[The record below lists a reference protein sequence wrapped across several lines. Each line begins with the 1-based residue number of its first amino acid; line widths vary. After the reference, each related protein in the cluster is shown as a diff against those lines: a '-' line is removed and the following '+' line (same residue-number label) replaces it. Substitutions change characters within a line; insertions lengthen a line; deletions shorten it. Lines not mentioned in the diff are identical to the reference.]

1 MKRYPIS
8 ERGFILV
15 IVLWIVAA
23 LTAIIVAL
31 SLFAQSNISLASVET
46 ARLRSEMQLFAGL
59 EAAKASILATPPE
72 NRVFLDGSAQR
83 FDLGDSVTVEARIR
97 DTSGLLDLNRA
108 SISLLEAFAARPEND
123 RAGLSALIKEATRRR
138 SGTFMATKPREDEA
152 KSPPAVFSS
161 TGELRSVA
169 GATPESVAALLSVAT
184 LYSADGKINPFAAP
198 PEILQ
203 AIPNFQPSDAAIF
216 ASAKSR
222 KLWKQP
228 QVQNALQKYADQLM
242 VRESRIFAIEL
253 TLQAGGGRTSEKLAT
268 TVILDAAADV
278 PFQTLSLSW

>member
-1 MKRYPIS
+1 MTQPRNI
-8 ERGFILV
+8 ERGLILV

-46 ARLRSEMQLFAGL
+46 ARLRTEMQLLAGL

-72 NRVFLDGSAQR
+72 SRVFLDGSTQR
-83 FDLGDSVTVEARIR
+83 FDLGNGVTVAAKIR

-108 SISLLEAFAARPEND
+108 SIALLEAIAARPEID
-123 RAGLSALIKEATRRR
+123 REGISVLIKEATRRR
-138 SGTFMATKPREDEA
+138 SAAFMVAKPREQEA
-152 KSPPAVFSS
+152 QSAPAIFTSL
-161 TGELRSVA
+161 GELRSVA
-169 GATPESVAALLSVAT
+169 GATQQSVAALFAVAT
-184 LYSADGKINPFAAP
+184 LYTADGKINPFAAP

-203 AIPNFQPSDAAIF
+203 AVPNLQPADVTIF

-222 KLWKQP
+222 KLWKLP
-228 QVQNALQKYADQLM
+228 QVQNALQRYADQLA

-253 TLQAGGGRTSEKLAT
+253 TLQTADGRASQELAT
-268 TVILDAAADV
+268 TVILDASADV